1 MANRRLAPLN
11 NVMRITFEFL
21 PTLVFVIVMICWL
34 VFAGV
39 FIFRK
44 KPPSTPDQKRD
55 RGSIIGVALQGMS
68 YGIVWGV
75 RREFF
80 TPIVSGSKL
89 RGLVSIA
96 TSVLA
101 MLAAIGSVW
110 LITIA
115 VRTLGKEW
123 SLTARLVEGH
133 KLATGGPYAYVRH
146 PIYTGMLG
154 MLVATGLAISHWT
167 ALLVALIL
175 FFIGT
180 SIRVRSEEK
189 LLREA
194 FGEQFENYA
203 QRVPAI
209 VPGLY

>member
-1 MANRRLAPLN
+1 
-11 NVMRITFEFL
+11 MRIIFELL
-21 PTLVFVIVMICWL
+21 PTIVFVLVMVCWF

-44 KPPSTPDQKRD
+44 KPPAPPDEKRE
-55 RGSIIGVALQGMS
+55 RGSLVGVALQGIS

-75 RREFF
+75 RRASF
-80 TPIVSGSKL
+80 TPIVSGNGL
-89 RGLVSIA
+89 RQLVSIA
-96 TSVLA
+96 ASVLA
-101 MLAAIGSVW
+101 ILAAIGSVW
-110 LITIA
+110 LITTA
-115 VRTLGKEW
+115 VKTLGKEW

-133 KLATGGPYAYVRH
+133 KLATSVLYAYVRH

-154 MLVATGLAISHWT
+154 MLVATGLAYSHWI
-167 ALLVALIL
+167 ALLAAVVI

-180 SIRVRSEEK
+180 IIRVRSEEK

-203 QRVPAI
+203 RRVPAI
-209 VPGLY
+209 IPGLY